1 MMMKKLT
8 RFALLLTLS
17 ALPALAANR
26 FILRPM
32 DNTSVDNVCD
42 RHGLTIVSQLD
53 THNNVFLVTASDVFS
68 ATDVITDVSGDSDV
82 VAIEEDRTLSTPE
95 VNAAPSLNQST
106 TAILDQISTRTVIS
120 YFGQT
125 LPTFYAAQPALTQ
138 LDLTNA
144 QQKLGAVG
152 AGIVAIIDTGIDP
165 NHPVLKNSIVAGF
178 DFTRNIPGNA
188 SEFADLDQSTTA
200 ILDQSTTAILDQS
213 TTAILDGLG
222 VAVLNQSTTAILD
235 QSTTAIL
242 DTTKLPAAFGH
253 GTMVAGIVHLA
264 APSAQIMPL
273 KAFTADGH
281 GDLADIVR
289 AIYYAADHGCSVIN
303 MSFSLSDPSPS
314 LKEAIGYAQDAGCIS
329 IASTGNTGLAAVGYP
344 AATPKVIAVASEDAT
359 GNRSLFSTFGTP
371 TWVAAPGE
379 QIVTTYPGNHWAVVS
394 GTSFS
399 APFVSGGAA
408 LLKQFAG
415 GSGYSKISKAFSLRR
430 KYTSDLGYGN
440 ADLGQSLTW
449 LINNP

>member
-1 MMMKKLT
+1 MMKKLT

-26 FILRPM
+26 FILRPL

-235 QSTTAIL
+235 QST
-242 DTTKLPAAFGH
+242 
-253 GTMVAGIVHLA
+253 GIVHLA